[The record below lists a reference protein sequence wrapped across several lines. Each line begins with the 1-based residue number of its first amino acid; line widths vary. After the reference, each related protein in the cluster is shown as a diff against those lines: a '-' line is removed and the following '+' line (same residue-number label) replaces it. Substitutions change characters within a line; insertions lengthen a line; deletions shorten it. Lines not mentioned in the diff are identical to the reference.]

1 MISHKKFNTSHFNAV
16 VPNRIFLIP
25 SLLVGVTLQFLVS
38 GGGASAADVGISD
51 SPMASSTSTEIKPN
65 VMFVLDDSG
74 SMGWSHLPDHVK
86 SFAGAKAEDLR
97 VGYVSSHC
105 NGIYYN
111 PATTYEPPVKAD
123 GTSFPNA
130 SFGAARVNGFD
141 SSSTTVDLGSKFR
154 AYDNASSDGVGSDAE
169 QSAYYYK
176 YIGTKNTVPLS
187 YLYKTDGSVNKDL
200 GKGKATTFYGECVA
214 AIGSDVAKEAFQKVT
229 ISSGGS
235 EAQNFANWYS
245 YYRIRIYAM
254 KSAAGFAFKNI
265 PNPDNFRVGYST
277 HSYTGVDSKNSAF
290 LKIANYCT
298 AADGVDLCAQRSAFY
313 EKLYAATPSGGT
325 PLRPAVSKIGRMY
338 AGKLLTGAD
347 DPIQYSCQQ
356 NFLILSTDGYWNGD
370 GPVDIGG
377 SAGVGDVDGGA
388 LEPMKDKLKK
398 ANTLADTTF
407 YYYDIDLRSSALGNC
422 TGAEGD
428 GVDVCE
434 DNVPPSGND
443 NNNRQHMT
451 TFTLG
456 LGVDGSLKFTEDYLA
471 GGSTDFN
478 QILDGS
484 LSWPDPTDNEDL
496 HRIDDLWHAAVNG
509 RGVYYSAKTPQAL
522 AQGISRALSGV
533 SAMSGSGAASAT
545 SNLEPVA
552 GDNFAYVAS
561 YRTVKWDGDVQAREI
576 NLTTGA
582 LSAEDDRIWSAKE
595 KLNAISAASRK
606 IYFKSGTALAEF
618 TTTNLTDAKTK
629 GWFQPCSAGALGDLT
644 QCATA
649 GFAATATQDVIIN
662 YIRGDDSLEDQEGND
677 KRLLRD
683 REGKLGDIVSSQ
695 PVYVK
700 KAPFGYTDVGY
711 AKFAEGKED
720 RQGAVIVGA
729 NDGMLHAFNAETGV
743 EMWAYVPTPVMPNL
757 YRLADSNYGDNHRYY
772 VDGSLAVGDICAV
785 AACAEKT
792 GAGWKTI
799 LVGGLGKGGKG
810 YFALDI
816 TDTTA
821 PKFLWEFTAKDDND
835 LGYTFG
841 NPIITKVAGK
851 WVVVFASGYNNGDGE
866 SKGQGRVFMLDAV
879 TGAKLAEV
887 VTNTDANPAKS
898 GIAKLSNWVDNATY
912 ENSTQYVYGGDLAG
926 SLWRVDLESKAASRL
941 ALLGGSGGAQQ
952 SITTKPELALVKVGG
967 TLQRVV
973 FVGTGRYLG
982 LTDLTD
988 MSVQSLY
995 AIKEDLSTDWGSFR
1009 DATGVVKQTLTASGI
1024 NRMIEDAEKVAWS
1037 DAAGWFVDFDV
1048 VEGER
1053 INTDMFLDRGVLAVV
1068 TNVPEADAC
1077 NVGGYSYIYFFDFK
1091 TGSYVT
1097 TVEGEVVG
1105 YRLANAMGVGMS
1117 VIRVNGKSVAIV
1129 TTSDNKHIA
1138 VPVPE
1143 YSGSGTMKRMLW
1155 RELFVQ

>member
-1 MISHKKFNTSHFNAV
+1 MNHIDFSDRGLTAAGPKRLPLFSA
-16 VPNRIFLIP
+16 
-25 SLLVGVTLQFLVS
+25 LLVGVTLQCWMPGDGV
-38 GGGASAADVGISD
+38 SAADIGIAD

-74 SMGWSHLPDHVK
+74 SMGWSHLPDHVRG
-86 SFAGAKAEDLR
+86 FAASDPTNLA

-105 NGIYYN
+105 NGIYFN
-111 PATTYEPPVKAD
+111 PATKYEPPVNAD

-130 SFGAARVNGFD
+130 SFSAAPINGYD
-141 SSSTTVDLGSKFR
+141 PSSPTVDLGSKFR
-154 AYDNASSDGVGSDAE
+154 AYDNVSSDGRGADAE
-169 QSAYYYK
+169 QMAYYYK
-176 YIGTKNTVPLS
+176 YIGKQNPIPLS
-187 YLYKTDGSVNKDL
+187 YLYKADGTVNTDS
-200 GKGKATTFYGECVA
+200 GKGKTTTFYQECA
-214 AIGSDVAKEAFQKVT
+214 AKIGSDLAKGTFEKVT
-229 ISSGGS
+229 ISASS
-235 EAQNFANWYS
+235 PEAQNFANWFS

-254 KSAAGFAFKNI
+254 KAAAGFAFKNL

-277 HSYTGVDSKNSAF
+277 HSYTGVDSTNAEF

-298 AADGVDLCAQRSAFY
+298 AGDGVDVCAHRSAFY
-313 EKLYAATPSGGT
+313 EKLYAAVPSGGT
-325 PLRPAVSKIGRMY
+325 PLRRAVSKIGRMY

-377 SAGVGDVDGGA
+377 TTAVGDVDGAAGI
-388 LEPMKDKLKK
+388 PTPIKDALKK
-398 ANTLADTTF
+398 ASTLADTTL
-407 YYYDIDLRSSALGNC
+407 YYYDIDLRSSDLGNC

-456 LGVDGSLKFTEDYLA
+456 LGVDGSLKYTEDYLA
-471 GGSTDFN
+471 GGSADFN
-478 QILDGS
+478 KILDGS
-484 LSWPDPTDNEDL
+484 LSWPDPTEEDL

-595 KLNAISAASRK
+595 MLNATLPENRK

-618 TTTNLTDAKTK
+618 KSENLGGAKAS
-629 GWFQPCSAGALGDLT
+629 GWFQPCGGGALGNLT

-649 GFAATATQDVIIN
+649 GFAAEQDEIIN
-662 YIRGDDSLEDQEGND
+662 YIRGDDSLEDQAGNA
-677 KRLLRD
+677 KRILRD

-695 PVYVK
+695 PVYVR
-700 KAPFGYTDVGY
+700 KAPFAYTDAGY
-711 AKFAEGKED
+711 FAFAASKAVQGRK
-720 RQGAVIVGA
+720 GAVIVGA
-729 NDGMLHAFNAETGV
+729 NDGMLHAFDADTGA
-743 EMWAYVPTPVMPNL
+743 EMWAYIPTPVMPNL
-757 YRLADSNYGDNHRYY
+757 YRLADSEYSDNHRYY
-772 VDGSLAVGDICAV
+772 VDGAIAVGDICAV
-785 AACAEKT
+785 DACSEKT

-799 LVGGLGKGGKG
+799 LVGGLGKGGRG

-816 TDTTA
+816 TDTA
-821 PKFLWEFTAKDDND
+821 DPKFLWEFTSKEDND
-835 LGYTFG
+835 LGFTFG

-851 WVVVFASGYNNGDGE
+851 WVVVFASGYNNGDGD
-866 SKGQGRVFMLDAV
+866 SNGRGRVFMLDAV
-879 TGAKLAEV
+879 TGAKLAEIE
-887 VTNTDANPAKS
+887 TNSDANPSKS
-898 GIAKLSNWVDNATY
+898 GISKLSNWVDNATY
-912 ENSTQYVYGGDLAG
+912 DNSTKYVYGGDLAG
-926 SLWRVDLESKAASRL
+926 NLWRVNLESKTASRL

-952 SITTKPELALVKVGG
+952 SITTKPELALVKAGG
-967 TLQRVV
+967 TLHRVV

-982 LTDLTD
+982 LSDLTD

-995 AIKEDLSTDWGSFR
+995 ALKEDLSTDWGAFR
-1009 DATGVVKQTLTASGI
+1009 DAAGVVEQTLSASGI
-1024 NRMIEDAEKVAWS
+1024 NRMITSQKVAWADS
-1037 DAAGWFVDFDV
+1037 AGWFVDFDV
-1048 VEGER
+1048 VKGER
-1053 INTDMFLDRGVLAVV
+1053 INTDMVLDRGVLAVV

-1077 NVGGYSYIYFFDFK
+1077 NVGGYSYIYFFDYK

-1097 TVEGEVVG
+1097 TVEGDIVG

-1143 YSGSGTMKRMLW
+1143 YSGSGSMKRMLW

>member
-1 MISHKKFNTSHFNAV
+1 MINSCGQTERDDSAGFAAPFVPFVAAVLGCGLYAWAVTSN
-16 VPNRIFLIP
+16 
-25 SLLVGVTLQFLVS
+25 
-38 GGGASAADVGISD
+38 AADVPIAD

-74 SMGWSHLPDHVK
+74 SMGWTHLPDHVR
-86 SFAGAKAEDLR
+86 SFAASEQTNLA
-97 VGYVSSHC
+97 VGYLTSHC
-105 NGIYYN
+105 NGIYFN
-111 PATTYEPPVKAD
+111 PKTTYEPPVKAD
-123 GTSFPNA
+123 GTSFPDA
-130 SFGAARVNGFD
+130 SFSAAPVNGYD
-141 SSSTTVDLGSKFR
+141 SSSPTVNLGSQYR
-154 AYDNASSDGVGSDAE
+154 AYDDTTSNGRGDDLE
-169 QSAYYYK
+169 QAAYYYQ
-176 YIGTKNTVPLS
+176 YIGTKNPVPLS
-187 YLYKTDGSVNKDL
+187 YVYNADGTVNTDA
-200 GKGKATTFYGECVA
+200 GKGKATSFYAECA
-214 AIGSDVAKEAFQKVT
+214 AKVGSAAAAGAFKKVPVSA
-229 ISSGGS
+229 SSS
-235 EAQNFANWYS
+235 EAQNFANWFS

-254 KSAAGFAFKNI
+254 KAATGFAFKNL

-277 HSYTGVDSKNSAF
+277 HSYTGVDSTNAEF

-377 SAGVGDVDGGA
+377 TAAIGDIDGVAGVPT
-388 LEPMKDKLKK
+388 PMKDALKK
-398 ANTLADTTF
+398 ANTLADTAL
-407 YYYDIDLRSSALGNC
+407 YYYDIDLRSEDLGNC
-422 TGAEGD
+422 SGAEGG

-434 DNVPPSGND
+434 DNVPPSGTD

-456 LGVDGSLKFTEDYLA
+456 LGVDGSLRYAEDYLA
-471 GGSTDFN
+471 GGSADFN
-478 QILDGS
+478 KILDGS
-484 LSWPDPTDNEDL
+484 VSWPDPTDKEDL

-582 LSAEDDRIWSAKE
+582 LSSEDERIWSAKE
-595 KLNAISAASRK
+595 MLNATLPANRK

-618 TTTNLTDAKTK
+618 TKANLTDAKTS
-629 GWFQPCSAGALGDLT
+629 GWFQPCSAGVLGDLT

-649 GFAATATQDVIIN
+649 GFSTDATQDVIID
-662 YIRGDDSLEDQEGND
+662 YIRGDDSYEDQAGNE
-677 KRLLRD
+677 KRILRD

-695 PVYVK
+695 PVYVRK
-700 KAPFGYTDVGY
+700 PPFGYTDVGY
-711 AKFAEGKED
+711 AAFSGSKALQE
-720 RQGAVIVGA
+720 RTGAVIVGA
-729 NDGMLHAFNAETGV
+729 NDGMLHAFNADTGA
-743 EMWAYVPTPVMPNL
+743 EMWAYVPTPVMPYL
-757 YRLADSNYGDNHRYY
+757 YRLADTNYGENHRYY
-772 VDGSLAVGDICAV
+772 VDGVLAVGDICAQE
-785 AACAEKT
+785 ACGEKT

-816 TDTTA
+816 TDTTV
-821 PKFLWEFTAKDDND
+821 PKLLWEFTATNDAD
-835 LGYTFG
+835 LGFTFG
-841 NPIITKVAGK
+841 NPIITKVEDK
-851 WVVVFASGYNNGDGE
+851 WVVVFASGYNNGEGDG
-866 SKGQGRVFMLDAV
+866 KGRVFMLDAA
-879 TGAKLAEV
+879 TGSKLAEV
-887 VTNTDANPAKS
+887 VTNPEANPGLS
-898 GIAKLSNWVDNATY
+898 GISKISNWVDNATY
-912 ENSTQYVYGGDLAG
+912 DNSTTYVYGGDLAG
-926 SLWRVDLESKAASRL
+926 NLWRVNLESEAASRL
-941 ALLGGSGGAQQ
+941 ALLDGPGDAQQ

-982 LTDLTD
+982 LSDLTD

-995 AIKEDLSTDWGSFR
+995 AIKEDLSTDWESFR
-1009 DATGVVKQTLTASGI
+1009 DASGVVQQTLSAAGNNRLIAS
-1024 NRMIEDAEKVAWS
+1024 ESVAWAES
-1037 DAAGWFVDFDV
+1037 AGWFVDFDV

-1053 INTDMFLDRGVLAVV
+1053 INTDMVLDRGVLAVV

-1077 NVGGYSYIYFFDFK
+1077 NVGGYSYIYFFDYK

-1097 TVEGEVVG
+1097 TVEGDIVG
-1105 YRLANAMGVGMS
+1105 YRLANAMAVGMS

-1138 VPVPE
+1138 APVPE